1 MTTLLMTLKSSALN
15 FRRFIATFT
24 LLNLLF
30 AINLIAGC
38 AINTPATAKLGEK
51 NGNLDGKPA
60 VLSYQGRL
68 SIRIA
73 SDPPQS
79 LYAGFSLNGDAKTG
93 DLTLNSP
100 LGNTIALLTW
110 TPQSAELKANNETK
124 SYPSTSDLIENVTGT
139 AIPLSALFDWLA
151 GINTVAEGWE
161 IDLSHM
167 KNDESRRLLAKRT
180 SPLPSAELRL
190 ALDK

>member
-1 MTTLLMTLKSSALN
+1 MTTLLMTLKSSAPD

-24 LLNLLF
+24 LLILLF

-38 AINTPATAKLGEK
+38 AINTPATAKLGEI

-79 LYAGFSLNGDAKTG
+79 LYAGFSLNGDSQTG

-100 LGNTIALLTW
+100 LGNTVGQLSW
-110 TPQSAELKANNETK
+110 TPQSAVLKANNETK
-124 SYPSTSDLIENVTGT
+124 EFPSASALIENVTGA
-139 AIPLSALFDWLA
+139 AIPLNALFDWLA
-151 GINTVAEGWE
+151 GKNTAAEGWE
-161 IDLSHM
+161 IDLSEM
-167 KNDESRRLLAKRT
+167 KTENTQRLVAKRT
-180 SPLPSAELRL
+180 LPLPSAELRI
-190 ALDK
+190 AIDK

>member
-1 MTTLLMTLKSSALN
+1 MTTLLMTFKSSAPD

-24 LLNLLF
+24 LLSLLF

-38 AINTPATAKLGEK
+38 AINTPATAKLGEN
-51 NGNLDGKPA
+51 NGHLDGKPA

-110 TPQSAELKANNETK
+110 TPQSAILKANNETK

-151 GINTVAEGWE
+151 GKNTAAEGWE
-161 IDLSHM
+161 IDLSQM
-167 KNDESRRLLAKRT
+167 KNDESRRLVAKRT

>member
-1 MTTLLMTLKSSALN
+1 MTTLLMTLKSSAPD

-24 LLNLLF
+24 LLILLF

-38 AINTPATAKLGEK
+38 AINTPDTAKLDEN

-100 LGNTIALLTW
+100 LGNTIALLNW
-110 TPQSAELKANNETK
+110 TPQSAILKANNETK

-151 GINTVAEGWE
+151 GKNTAAEGWE
-161 IDLSHM
+161 IDLSQM
-167 KNDESRRLLAKRT
+167 KNDESRRLVAKRT